1 MSTSHLSIASPQ
13 GNTRA
18 PSILSRHSSRA
29 PSIQHVAATA
39 AALMSSPDGRQL
51 RINVY
56 SEMLRGWFDLSTSS
70 KLLLTYYITATALEV
85 VTTVTVAII
94 ERKAAAKCFY
104 LLIFLGLYLVR
115 SIVISGLLL
124 RRYLYERP
132 DDLPRTFS
140 GACGAH
146 YKTMVNWAS
155 LILILFSIS
164 LLTTQTHCVKDAPGL
179 FYLVLVFSLIGYLC
193 LAMLLLLWF
202 VVLFCLNGVVAV
214 LELFGVG
221 PRVMQWQGATQE
233 MLDDIPIIKYT
244 NYAQS
249 PLQSDHFQA
258 QVEKDATAVMMPSIV
273 VSEPMHREPST
284 SAQNRDSVII
294 VVEPAV
300 DTIGVSPTPS
310 ALPTIHIA
318 QASDDERPG
327 HALELGPLEQLDEP
341 EQLKQ
346 LSPEE
351 RKLAGRIS
359 TSCSI
364 CLCDYEDLEELRHLP
379 CDHYFHKECVDEWLK
394 LKRTCPLCTYDISP
408 LSPLCPLSKFLTNT
422 HNTAFGIST
431 PPLTLN
437 IIFFKVSVEGLDET
451 HLGIGSLSSATLH
464 TSTSSNG
471 HHHIV
476 NANDDDDDDDEGEG
490 TNTAGL
496 TSAWTEMEEGD
507 HEDED
512 PTSTHRARQHQPT
525 AAAAAAA
532 GYLANKHQSSRFVR
546 RILDPLQSLSSIF
559 SSTISTSTTPPAPS
573 SYTLVSGG
581 GSGGEGGSSS
591 ISRVSTEY
599 AAQPEASSSSSS
611 TRVRPTASDGVFANI
626 SAKPEVEGQK
636 NNELQPPTY
645 DSAVQD
651 ITPPYFEMAVASPNV
666 FGNEILVEGIPVGTL
681 FQFFWNVAVAVSFQF
696 LGVLLTYLLHNSHAS
711 KAGSMVG
718 LGLTMV
724 NFGIRMRGGL
734 GAMFGNTDD
743 NYNNPNVGPPTLGSA
758 GEITNVDK
766 NYPVYVDDTGY
777 VSEPDATYGSDS
789 GNVASQMEWF
799 DAGME
804 NHWVSL
810 ILMITGWLIIVKA
823 LAEYATAKRTER
835 IMKALSAEDPEAGRV
850 SIEYFTIE
858 HNEM

>member
-1 MSTSHLSIASPQ
+1 
-13 GNTRA
+13 
-18 PSILSRHSSRA
+18 
-29 PSIQHVAATA
+29 
-39 AALMSSPDGRQL
+39 MSSPHGRQL

-146 YKTMVNWAS
+146 YKTMINWAS

-273 VSEPMHREPST
+273 VSEPMHREPSN
-284 SAQNRDSVII
+284 SAQNRDSVMI

-300 DTIGVSPTPS
+300 DTIGVSPTHS

-394 LKRTCPLCTYDISP
+394 LKRTCPLCTYDISRNRRGSRLWSRRGSRRSQRQASGNGTGTP
-408 LSPLCPLSKFLTNT
+408 RRFTPISFVHSTIQHPFPKKPPGGMA
-422 HNTAFGIST
+422 HNYT
-431 PPLTLN
+431 
-437 IIFFKVSVEGLDET
+437 KVSVGGLDET

-464 TSTSSNG
+464 TSTDSNG

-512 PTSTHRARQHQPT
+512 PTSHRARQHQPT
-525 AAAAAAA
+525 APAAA
-532 GYLANKHQSSRFVR
+532 GGYLASKHQSSSFVR
-546 RILDPLQSLSSIF
+546 KILDPLQSLSSIF
-559 SSTISTSTTPPAPS
+559 SSTTSTSTTPPAPS

-581 GSGGEGGSSS
+581 GGGGGEGGSSS
-591 ISRVSTEY
+591 ISRVYTEY

-681 FQFFWNVAVAVSFQF
+681 FQFFWNVA
-696 LGVLLTYLLHNSHAS
+696 
-711 KAGSMVG
+711 
-718 LGLTMV
+718 GLTMV